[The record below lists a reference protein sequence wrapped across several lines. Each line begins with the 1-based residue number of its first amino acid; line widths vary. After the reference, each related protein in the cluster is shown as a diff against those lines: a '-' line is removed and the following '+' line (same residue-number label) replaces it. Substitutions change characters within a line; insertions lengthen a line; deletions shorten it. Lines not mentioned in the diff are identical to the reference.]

1 MKGILYSSLLY
12 NRGRLISCAVYTVIA
27 AAAGTL
33 GIVLSA
39 GSSEYAV
46 IVAVMLPML
55 SIIAAALPQE
65 VTTKEF
71 ENNLKIR
78 FADYTLAAVTKGR
91 FVSAELIKNLIY
103 LAFGLLLSNFMYG
116 VFYLVD
122 LAKGG
127 ALLCDARMFAALAAM
142 ALLSSIV
149 QWAIVPLTI
158 KYKSCEKASLI
169 IGVIMGAAV
178 VYPVH
183 KIANDEINIDI
194 SVLLSGWFVMLF
206 LLVIAA
212 LYAVLYLMIYK
223 KVKRGNIC

>member
-12 NRGRLISCAVYTVIA
+12 NRGRLIGCAVYTLA
-27 AAAGTL
+27 AAVAGAL
-33 GIVLSA
+33 GIAFSA
-39 GSSEYAV
+39 GSEYAA
-46 IVAVMLPML
+46 IVAVSLPLL

-65 VTTKEF
+65 VTNKEF
-71 ENNLKIR
+71 ENNLKTR

-158 KYKSCEKASLI
+158 KYKNCEKAALI
-169 IGVIMGAAV
+169 IGVIMGVAV

-183 KIANDEINIDI
+183 KIANDEISIDV